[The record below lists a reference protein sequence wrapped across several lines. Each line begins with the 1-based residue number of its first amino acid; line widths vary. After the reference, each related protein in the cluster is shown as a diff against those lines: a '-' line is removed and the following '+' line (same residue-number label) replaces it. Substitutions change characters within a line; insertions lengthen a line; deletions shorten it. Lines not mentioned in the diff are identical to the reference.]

1 MSRFTQPY
9 GTTLVYWELCW
20 IRASLLE
27 QLRKAVAKLD
37 DPELQEDIR
46 AELAEKCEG
55 KELLTAEDLPPK
67 IKRILKL

>member
-46 AELAEKCEG
+46 AELADKCEG
-55 KELLTAEDLPPK
+55 RELLTVADLPPK